1 MTRLV
6 DALGERII
14 GTVERVAADS
24 FTVAVDVD
32 APHATALNT
41 GTPERFPR
49 VNGYLIV
56 PHSGGATVGIVSS
69 VRIER
74 SSFPKR
80 KGLKDFDL
88 VDLPFPQ
95 RVVVVTPIGTL
106 QRRYVEGSDHQLVM
120 ERGVDVFPSV
130 GDAVHLPGPDQ
141 LTAIVGAADEA
152 AVPIG
157 RCPLADGLEIRVD
170 PDRLFGRHLA
180 VLGNTGSGKS
190 CSVAGLIRWSVEAAV
205 AKAGRWRG
213 RVVVLDPNG
222 EYGSTFED
230 LPADVRVY
238 RVTPKDGEEQLRVP
252 AWLWNAD
259 EWASFTR
266 AAPGVQRPIL
276 VDALQRARGAGDA
289 FRADDQNVGAL
300 LVTLFAMVT
309 EARRSGSFRPKGNNN
324 REAFAELLRSFHR
337 DLRGAVAT
345 ARGDDAL
352 RAALQQVASLI
363 DTTERSHRQ
372 GPKDKDKDPDDCWH
386 SAFDDCEVAAV
397 QEQVEAILRSSGS
410 TVTTRVDEHAPVK
423 MDVRALRHLIDLGS
437 RMSNIRNADQ
447 HASSLLLRVEMLLAQ
462 ERLRAVAVPDIEPTL
477 AEWLTEHLA
486 SSEPER
492 RRGSIV
498 VLDLS
503 LLPSEVTH
511 TVASVTCR
519 MVFEALQ
526 RHRRLLGSLLPTCL
540 VIEEAHTF
548 AHARLGTDGASAPA
562 QHCSETIEKI
572 AREGRKFGLGMV
584 LSSQRPSELSATV
597 LSQCNT
603 FLLHRIVNDRDQDQV
618 RRLVPDGLGEVLR
631 ELPSLPTRRA
641 VLLGWATPAPVV
653 VEMRALDEK
662 HRPRSSDPD
671 FWQAWTEPPDSQRT
685 VDWQAVADEWV
696 AGATIGGDGS
706 PDDEAS
712 DGAEQDAGEQRA
724 AVEDDLPF

>member
-6 DALGERII
+6 DALGERIV
-14 GTVERVAADS
+14 GTVDRVAPDS
-24 FTVAVDVD
+24 FTVAIDVD
-32 APHATALNT
+32 APHSTALNT

-106 QRRYVEGSDHQLVM
+106 QRRYVEGKDYQLVM

-130 GDAVHLPGPDQ
+130 GDAAHLPGSDQ
-141 LTAIVGAADEA
+141 LAAIVGSAEGA

-157 RCPLADGLEIRVD
+157 RSPLADGREIRVD

-205 AKAGRWRG
+205 AQAGRWRG
-213 RVVVLDPNG
+213 RVIVLDPNG
-222 EYGSTFED
+222 EYAHAFQG

-238 RVTPKDGEEQLRVP
+238 RVSPKEQERQLRVP

-276 VDALQRARGAGDA
+276 VDALQRARGTGTGNPGADHKVGNVLLSALAFLMESIRTEEFRKKNGPFPPTLVGFSTDLEHALATFEGPDA
-289 FRADDQNVGAL
+289 ARQSVESLRDAL
-300 LVTLFAMVT
+300 TKT
-309 EARRSGSFRPKGNNN
+309 ETDLRSGTIQGGGGYWYNGTNLTAV
-324 REAFAELLRSFHR
+324 EALKVSCEE
-337 DLRGAVAT
+337 
-345 ARGDDAL
+345 
-352 RAALQQVASLI
+352 ALQLLGARSL
-363 DTTERSHRQ
+363 R
-372 GPKDKDKDPDDCWH
+372 
-386 SAFDDCEVAAV
+386 
-397 QEQVEAILRSSGS
+397 
-410 TVTTRVDEHAPVK
+410 RVDEHAPVP
-423 MDVRALRHLIDLGS
+423 MDVRLLKHLIDLAARTS
-437 RMSNIRNADQ
+437 PIRNADQ
-447 HASSLLLRVEMLLAQ
+447 MAASLSLRVEMLLAQ
-462 ERLRAVAVPDIEPTL
+462 ERLRVVALPDSEPSL
-477 AEWLTEHLA
+477 AGWLSEHLA
-486 SSEPER
+486 PLNPPPGVD
-492 RRGSIV
+492 GSIV

-503 LLPSEVTH
+503 LLPAEITH
-511 TVASVTCR
+511 TVVSVTCR
-519 MVFEALQ
+519 VVFEALQ
-526 RHRRLLGSLLPTCL
+526 RHRRLASMAPVENAEVSSAASPSLPTCL

-548 AHARLGTDGASAPA
+548 AHARLGAEGASAPA

-584 LSSQRPSELSATV
+584 LASQRPSELSSTV

-603 FLLHRIVNDRDQDQV
+603 FLLHRIVNDQDQEKV
-618 RRLVPDGLGEVLR
+618 RRLVPDGLGDVLR

-641 VLLGWATPAPVV
+641 ILLGWATAAPVV
-653 VEMRALDEK
+653 VEMRSLDEK
-662 HRPRSSDPD
+662 HRPHSSDPD
-671 FWQAWTEPPDSQRT
+671 FWRAWTEGAESERK
-685 VDWQAVADEWV
+685 VDWQAVADDWV
-696 AGATIGGDGS
+696 AGAVMGGKLANDGDPAERE
-706 PDDEAS
+706 PDE
-712 DGAEQDAGEQRA
+712 
-724 AVEDDLPF
+724 

>member
-1 MTRLV
+1 MSRLV
-6 DALGERII
+6 DALSERII
-14 GTVERVAADS
+14 GTVERVAPDS
-24 FTVAVDVD
+24 FTVAINVD

-56 PHSGGATVGIVSS
+56 PHSGGATVGIVAS

-74 SSFPKR
+74 TSFPKR

-95 RVVVVTPIGTL
+95 RIAVVTPIGTL
-106 QRRYVEGSDHQLVM
+106 QRRYVEGGDRQLIM

-130 GDAVHLPGPDQ
+130 GDAAHLPGPDQ
-141 LTAIVGAADEA
+141 LIAIVGAGSGA
-152 AVPIG
+152 AIPIG
-157 RCPLADGLEIRVD
+157 RSPLADGLRIRVD

-190 CSVAGLIRWSVEAAV
+190 CSVAGLIRWSVETAV
-205 AKAGRWRG
+205 EKAGRWRG

-222 EYGSTFED
+222 EYASAFTE

-238 RVTPKDGEEQLRVP
+238 RVTPKGDDEKQLKVP

-276 VDALQRARGAGDA
+276 VDALQRARGTGTDQDVVGHKVGNVLLSAYGFLMDSIRTEEFRRKNSPFPPAIAGFSEDLDYALASFGGSDGEKRAVEAMRDA
-289 FRADDQNVGAL
+289 LSDCERGLRSGTIQGGKGYWYNNTTLKVVEALQEQCQAL
-300 LVTLFAMVT
+300 LQQLG
-309 EARRSGSFRPKGNNN
+309 ARSLK
-324 REAFAELLRSFHR
+324 
-337 DLRGAVAT
+337 
-345 ARGDDAL
+345 
-352 RAALQQVASLI
+352 RA
-363 DTTERSHRQ
+363 
-372 GPKDKDKDPDDCWH
+372 
-386 SAFDDCEVAAV
+386 
-397 QEQVEAILRSSGS
+397 
-410 TVTTRVDEHAPVK
+410 DEHAPIP
-423 MDVRALRHLIDLGS
+423 MDVRLLKHLIDLAARTS
-437 RMSNIRNADQ
+437 PIRNADQ
-447 HASSLLLRVEMLLAQ
+447 MVASLSLRVEMLLAQ
-462 ERLRAVAVPDIEPTL
+462 ERLRTIALPDDQPTL
-477 AEWLTEHLA
+477 AEWLGSLLA
-486 SSEPER
+486 PSHTDSTG
-492 RRGSIV
+492 GSIV

-503 LLPSEVTH
+503 LLPVEIIH
-511 TVASVTCR
+511 TVVSVVCR
-519 MVFEALQ
+519 AVFEALQ
-526 RHRRLLGSLLPTCL
+526 RHRRLPPPKASTLPTCL

-548 AHARLGTDGASAPA
+548 AHARLGSDSASAPA

-572 AREGRKFGLGMV
+572 AREGRKFGLGMI

-603 FLLHRIVNDRDQDQV
+603 FLLHRIVNDRDQDQI
-618 RRLVPDGLGEVLR
+618 RRLVPDGLGDVLR

-653 VEMRALDEK
+653 VEMRELDEK

-671 FWQAWTEPPDSQRT
+671 FWRAWTEPQESERA
-685 VDWQAVADEWV
+685 VDWQAVADDWV
-696 AGATIGGDGS
+696 AGATIGGEGASEDDS
-706 PDDEAS
+706 PDAPGAAPEEAVVP
-712 DGAEQDAGEQRA
+712 DN
-724 AVEDDLPF
+724 DLPF

>member
-1 MTRLV
+1 MSRLV
-6 DALGERII
+6 DALGERIV
-14 GTVERVAADS
+14 GTVERVAPDS
-24 FTVAVDVD
+24 FTVAIDVD

-95 RVVVVTPIGTL
+95 RIVVVTPIGTL
-106 QRRYVEGSDHQLVM
+106 QRRYVEGRDHQLVM

-130 GDAVHLPGPDQ
+130 GDAAHLPGPDQ
-141 LTAIVGAADEA
+141 LAAIVGAADGA

-157 RCPLADGLEIRVD
+157 RSPLADGLEIRVD

-190 CSVAGLIRWSVEAAV
+190 CSVAGLIRWSVEAA
-205 AKAGRWRG
+205 AQQAGRWRG

-222 EYGSTFED
+222 EYGSAFEG

-238 RVTPKDGEEQLRVP
+238 RVTPKGDDEKQLRVP

-276 VDALQRARGAGDA
+276 VDALQRARGTGNGQGVVNHKVGNVLLSALGFLMESIRTEDFRKKNGPFPPAIAGFSVDL
-289 FRADDQNVGAL
+289 DHAL
-300 LVTLFAMVT
+300 A
-309 EARRSGSFRPKGNNN
+309 SFDG
-324 REAFAELLRSFHR
+324 
-337 DLRGAVAT
+337 
-345 ARGDDAL
+345 GDDARQAVEAL
-352 RAALQQVASLI
+352 RDAFSKCENDLRSGAMQGGGYWYNGTTLKAVEALQGQCEALLQQLGARSLK
-363 DTTERSHRQ
+363 R
-372 GPKDKDKDPDDCWH
+372 
-386 SAFDDCEVAAV
+386 A
-397 QEQVEAILRSSGS
+397 
-410 TVTTRVDEHAPVK
+410 DEHAPIP
-423 MDVRALRHLIDLGS
+423 MDVRLLKHLIDLAARTS
-437 RMSNIRNADQ
+437 PIRNADQ
-447 HASSLLLRVEMLLAQ
+447 MAASLSLRVEMLLAQ
-462 ERLRAVAVPDIEPTL
+462 ERLRVVALPESDPTL
-477 AEWLTEHLA
+477 AGWLGELLSPAVEDKH
-486 SSEPER
+486 
-492 RRGSIV
+492 GSIV

-503 LLPSEVTH
+503 LLPAEIIH
-511 TVASVTCR
+511 TVVSVACR
-519 MVFEALQ
+519 VVFEALQ
-526 RHRRLLGSLLPTCL
+526 RHRRLAPPNASTLPTCL

-548 AHARLGTDGASAPA
+548 AHARLGAESASAPA

-641 VLLGWATPAPVV
+641 ILLGWATPAPVV

-671 FWQAWTEPPDSQRT
+671 FWRAWTEPRET
-685 VDWQAVADEWV
+685 ERKVDWQAVADEWV

-706 PDDEAS
+706 PDDDAPAEAGDEEAQ
-712 DGAEQDAGEQRA
+712 DGEAQGT
-724 AVEDDLPF
+724 VDDDNCPF